1 MDDLPHELNDIIFSY
16 LFKCKKNRDYIVNK
30 ETLNIF
36 NNITSDCEKI
46 FVFRKNVCKKCD
58 KKTIMY
64 LRLMMNNLITSF

>member
-1 MDDLPHELNDIIFSY
+1 MDDLPSEINEIIFSY

-36 NNITSDCEKI
+36 NNITSYCEKI
-46 FVFRKNVCKKCD
+46 FDFRKNVWKKCD